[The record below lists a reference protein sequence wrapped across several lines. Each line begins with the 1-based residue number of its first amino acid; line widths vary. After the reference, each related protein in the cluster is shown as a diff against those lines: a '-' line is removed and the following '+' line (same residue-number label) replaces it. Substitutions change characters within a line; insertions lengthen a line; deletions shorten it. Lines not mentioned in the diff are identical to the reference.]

1 MTNTKRILLNTYN
14 FHYLLSFTNFLLGAR
29 SEARGGRASIDF
41 APPNSRKFDY
51 NLTSGSDESA
61 PSSPSKRS
69 AATRP
74 TLTRTNSYQRGTQSS
89 KAKTHESTNT
99 LPSNKRNLKSR
110 SKISLALKNKF
121 KSTPDLAAF
130 DDEED
135 DFLNLQKLPSKTTE
149 DLPSKDEAKTKK
161 YSRRSMPATKLDRQ
175 DPFGLNQPV
184 EVGASAKSSLTAKG
198 RTSSVSS
205 DTSDPDRLAM
215 PPPPT
220 TKVPALKQDTFQKK
234 VTSKPSSQ
242 TNLTLAEAKAILL
255 GKSST
260 NTISG
265 GSGSGSRAE
274 SGPGS
279 SNSSTSGKADTVGES
294 TTNDSASRV
303 KVASPSPS
311 PGPSPN
317 TYRKWAQSNK
327 EELDEM
333 PVKERSRRI
342 PFRQPISQGE
352 GDDPREGSPEPEPRR
367 RPAFPTSASSNISKL
382 KTEKESVEK
391 EKSKADTPDSEGEAD
406 SPGSSYAGSDTEP
419 SFVITP
425 KTAKANPHSRVLPS
439 VQRERGPLGEIDVSS
454 VHSSPGHPS
463 SPTKTFSLPR
473 ENRSHSAAEVPPAPN
488 KDIRLSSYGSLDRKG
503 RLPSH
508 AERKNSGNI
517 PSPKSDSGRSD
528 SVDILGNFVK
538 KSNSSSDINRDSFSP
553 PRRDSIE
560 KSSVVSDEEKPQQ
573 TVKSRISSWECASQS
588 PSQSPAT
595 VRRRSTSP
603 VKGIGKPKTPE
614 GTPPPRP
621 NNTPLP
627 PPPSIPS
634 PRSTPDVSPRSSSDK
649 DNVTP
654 ASSTRLVP
662 KQKDSSGLIITPTR
676 TRLDYSTESE
686 SATNN
691 EPVKTFNLTKPKEL
705 PRIPENDVNG
715 ASPAA
720 TSHAMNATFTVSPR
734 GTPVSSRDPT
744 NAPLAGIASLRA
756 ASKTAAE
763 LKQKQQE
770 EARASNFRDLD
781 RTMVPDDSVGGGEAD
796 ADEIKRP
803 DKSRRYPPTSLT
815 GSPPQQIKT

>member
-1 MTNTKRILLNTYN
+1 MSTTQHLQFYQLFNN
-14 FHYLLSFTNFLLGAR
+14 FHMGFLSGAR
-29 SEARGGRASIDF
+29 SEARGGRASTDF
-41 APPNSRKFDY
+41 APPSRSKSDY

-61 PSSPSKRS
+61 PSSPSKRN
-69 AATRP
+69 ATTRP
-74 TLTRTNSYQRGTQSS
+74 TLTRANSYQRGTQSS
-89 KAKTHESTNT
+89 KAKTHESTTNT
-99 LPSNKRNLKSR
+99 LPSSKRNLKGR
-110 SKISLALKNKF
+110 NKISPALKNKF

-130 DDEED
+130 DDDED

-149 DLPSKDEAKTKK
+149 DLPSKDEAKSKK

-184 EVGASAKSSLTAKG
+184 EVGASTKSSLTAKG
-198 RTSSVSS
+198 STSSLSS

-220 TKVPALKQDTFQKK
+220 TKVPALKQDTFHKK
-234 VTSKPSSQ
+234 VASKPSSQ

-255 GKSST
+255 GKSSS
-260 NTISG
+260 NAIGG
-265 GSGSGSRAE
+265 GSGSGSRVD

-279 SNSSTSGKADTVGES
+279 NNSSLNSSLSGKADTAGENTINNS
-294 TTNDSASRV
+294 TSRV

-311 PGPSPN
+311 TVPSPN
-317 TYRKWAQSNK
+317 TYGTWAQSNK

-367 RPAFPTSASSNISKL
+367 RPAFPASASSNISKL
-382 KTEKESVEK
+382 KIEKESVEK
-391 EKSKADTPDSEGEAD
+391 EESKVDTPGSDGEAD

-419 SFVITP
+419 SFVKAP
-425 KTAKANPHSRVLPS
+425 KTMKSPLHLRVLPS
-439 VQRERGPLGEIDVSS
+439 VQKERGPPGEIDASS
-454 VHSSPGHPS
+454 VLSSPGYPS

-473 ENRSHSAAEVPPAPN
+473 ENRSLAAADVLPAAST
-488 KDIRLSSYGSLDRKG
+488 DARLPSYGSLDRKG
-503 RLPSH
+503 RLPSQ
-508 AERKNSGNI
+508 AERRNSGNTL
-517 PSPKSDSGRSD
+517 SPKSDSHRNN

-553 PRRDSIE
+553 SRRDSVE
-560 KSSVVSDEEKPQQ
+560 KSGVVSDEEKPQQ
-573 TVKSRISSWECASQS
+573 TVKSRISTWECASQS

-603 VKGIGKPKTPE
+603 VKSIGKPKTPE

-627 PPPSIPS
+627 PPPSVTS
-634 PRSTPDVSPRSSSDK
+634 PRSTPNVSPRSSSDK
-649 DNVTP
+649 DSVP
-654 ASSTRLVP
+654 SASSTRLVP

-676 TRLDYSTESE
+676 TRLDYSVESE

-705 PRIPENDVNG
+705 PRIPENDLNG
-715 ASPAA
+715 ASPVPP
-720 TSHAMNATFTVSPR
+720 SHAMNATFTVSPR
-734 GTPVSSRDPT
+734 GTPVSSKDLA

-763 LKQKQQE
+763 LKQKQRE
-770 EARASNFRDLD
+770 EVRASNSGDLD
-781 RTMVPDDSVGGGEAD
+781 RMVPDDSVEGEAD

-815 GSPPQQIKT
+815 ASPPQQIKT

>member
-1 MTNTKRILLNTYN
+1 MEVEQIQVQAAVTPVYQAKQTLP
-14 FHYLLSFTNFLLGAR
+14 G
-29 SEARGGRASIDF
+29 
-41 APPNSRKFDY
+41 
-51 NLTSGSDESA
+51 ESA
-61 PSSPSKRS
+61 I
-69 AATRP
+69 
-74 TLTRTNSYQRGTQSS
+74 N
-89 KAKTHESTNT
+89 N
-99 LPSNKRNLKSR
+99 
-110 SKISLALKNKF
+110 
-121 KSTPDLAAF
+121 
-130 DDEED
+130 
-135 DFLNLQKLPSKTTE
+135 
-149 DLPSKDEAKTKK
+149 
-161 YSRRSMPATKLDRQ
+161 
-175 DPFGLNQPV
+175 
-184 EVGASAKSSLTAKG
+184 
-198 RTSSVSS
+198 
-205 DTSDPDRLAM
+205 
-215 PPPPT
+215 
-220 TKVPALKQDTFQKK
+220 
-234 VTSKPSSQ
+234 
-242 TNLTLAEAKAILL
+242 
-255 GKSST
+255 
-260 NTISG
+260 
-265 GSGSGSRAE
+265 
-274 SGPGS
+274 
-279 SNSSTSGKADTVGES
+279 
-294 TTNDSASRV
+294 SASRV

-311 PGPSPN
+311 PVPSSN
-317 TYRKWAQSNK
+317 TYGTWAQSNK

-367 RPAFPTSASSNISKL
+367 RPAFPTSTSSNISKL

-391 EKSKADTPDSEGEAD
+391 EKPKADTHDSEGEAD

-425 KTAKANPHSRVLPS
+425 KTVKSPPHPRLLPS
-439 VQRERGPLGEIDVSS
+439 VQSERGPSGEIDASS

-473 ENRSHSAAEVPPAPN
+473 ENRSRSADVPPASST
-488 KDIRLSSYGSLDRKG
+488 DSRLSSYGSLDRKG
-503 RLPSH
+503 RLTSH
-508 AERKNSGNI
+508 AERRNSGNI
-517 PSPKSDSGRSD
+517 LSPKSDSGRNN

-553 PRRDSIE
+553 PRRDSVE

-588 PSQSPAT
+588 PSQSPAA

-627 PPPSIPS
+627 PPPSITS
-634 PRSTPDVSPRSSSDK
+634 PRSTPNVSPRSSSDK
-649 DNVTP
+649 DSMLP

-676 TRLDYSTESE
+676 TRLDYSVESE
-686 SATNN
+686 SVASN

-720 TSHAMNATFTVSPR
+720 PSNAMNATFTVSPR

-744 NAPLAGIASLRA
+744 GNAPLAGIASLRA

-770 EARASNFRDLD
+770 EVRASNSRDLD
-781 RTMVPDDSVGGGEAD
+781 STMAPDSVEGE

-815 GSPPQQIKT
+815 ASPPQQIKT